1 MKQLIVNP
9 SDTIQ
14 VLTGHSEENEVHS
27 FSSHIAECFSKY
39 IATPHR
45 NTHTAEF
52 INTLFSLEIRL
63 LEFFLNH
70 FSSKFHNA
78 IRSVMAPNITMT
90 DNRVYLKKVVKLL

>member
-39 IATPHR
+39 ID
-45 NTHTAEF
+45 
-52 INTLFSLEIRL
+52 SCSQRL
-63 LEFFLNH
+63 LESNWLDGVNIVIALL
-70 FSSKFHNA
+70 A
-78 IRSVMAPNITMT
+78 ILFAVSICKPKVKVMLF
-90 DNRVYLKKVVKLL
+90 RHL